1 MRTLKRFEPL
11 VSLTDTFQEPGGPGW
26 SFGEQGHV
34 VPGTDRRVRWPH
46 EFYAVADPACTT
58 RDRPDVVGRQ
68 NAPDRLDLNQCIP
81 TAIVV

>member
-58 RDRPDVVGRQ
+58 RVTG
-68 NAPDRLDLNQCIP
+68 P
-81 TAIVV
+81 TLWDARTRRIVLI